1 MAAKLI
7 LTWLYCPY
15 SIGIDKIKFQ
25 GLNYSVFIFPSYSEY
40 YNKYFLNLDPVET
53 DYETES
59 YMQEFYCE
67 ERIYLFRREVE
78 EGKIA
83 ILQWEAWQMLLIA
96 NNKG

>member
-1 MAAKLI
+1 M
-7 LTWLYCPY
+7 
-15 SIGIDKIKFQ
+15 
-25 GLNYSVFIFPSYSEY
+25 
-40 YNKYFLNLDPVET
+40 ET

-83 ILQWEAWQMLLIA
+83 ILQWETWQMLLIA
-96 NNKG
+96 NNQG